1 MARRMAMVLIPQE
14 TQKIAE
20 DIRSMRTRGAGRI
33 ARAAAKGLVIATSE
47 SKAKRVPSLLRDVA
61 VAAQLLYETRP
72 SAVSLPNA
80 LRYYYT
86 RLLTQV
92 NRTKGIRELK
102 EVGLKI
108 GQGFIEMSNNAV
120 KTIGQIGSRLIQNGD
135 IIFTYCNSAT
145 AFGVLETA
153 YKMGKEFTVYVPETR
168 PRYQGHITAT
178 WLDKAGISCSLIT
191 DNSIRF
197 LIARSDKV
205 FVGADAITANGAV
218 VNKIGTSLVAL
229 AADEARLDF
238 FVAAES
244 YKFSPATMAGE
255 LVEIEERDVTEVV
268 SKEKLASWKN
278 VSVRNPAFDVTPPEY
293 IDAII
298 TEQGV
303 IPPQG
308 AIAILFREFGWY
320 STEQALPWESYLKG
334 KGE

>member
-1 MARRMAMVLIPQE
+1 MALIPQQ

-20 DIRSMRTRGAGRI
+20 DIRTMRTRGAGRI
-33 ARAAAKGLVIATSE
+33 ARAAAKGLVTATQE
-47 SKAKRVPSLLRDVA
+47 SKAKRIPALLRDVA
-61 VAAQLLYETRP
+61 LAAQLLYETRP

-86 RLLTQV
+86 RLLAQSEKA
-92 NRTKGIRELK
+92 KGITELK
-102 EVGLKI
+102 AIGEKI
-108 GQGFIEMSNNAV
+108 GHAFIEMSNNAV

-178 WLDKAGISCSLIT
+178 WLDEAGIPCSLIT

-255 LVEIEERDVTEVV
+255 LIEIEERDITEVV
-268 SKEKLASWKN
+268 SKEKLASWN
-278 VSVRNPAFDVTPPEY
+278 HVSVRNPAFDVTPPEY

-320 STEQALPWESYLKG
+320 SIEQAFPWELYLK
-334 KGE
+334 KNK

>member
-1 MARRMAMVLIPQE
+1 MASIPLE

-33 ARAAAKGLVIATSE
+33 ARAAARGLVIAARK
-47 SKAKRVPSLLRDVA
+47 SKAKRVPSFLRDIA

-72 SAVSLPNA
+72 TAVSLPNA
-80 LRYYYT
+80 LSYFYT
-86 RLLTQV
+86 RLLSQV
-92 NRTKGIRELK
+92 GQTKSIPALK
-102 EVGLKI
+102 EAGQKI
-108 GQGFIEMSNNAV
+108 GEGFIEMSNNAV
-120 KTIGQIGSRLIQNGD
+120 NTIGEIGSRLIQNGD

-145 AFGVLETA
+145 AFGVLKTA
-153 YKMGKEFTVYVPETR
+153 FSMGKEFTVYVPETR
-168 PRYQGHITAT
+168 PKYQGHITAT
-178 WLDKAGISCSLIT
+178 WLDKAGIPCSLIT
-191 DNSIRF
+191 DNSIRY

-229 AADEARLDF
+229 AADEARVDV

-255 LVEIEERDVTEVV
+255 LIEIEERDVLEVV
-268 SKEKLASWKN
+268 SKEKLAEWKH

-308 AIAILFREFGWY
+308 AIAILHREFGWY
-320 STEQALPWESYLKG
+320 STEQAFPWNPYV
-334 KGE
+334 

>member
-1 MARRMAMVLIPQE
+1 MKMAQIPPE
-14 TQKIAE
+14 TQQIAE
-20 DIRSMRTRGAGRI
+20 DIQSMRTRGAGRI
-33 ARAAAKGLVIATSE
+33 ARAAAKGLVIATQE
-47 SKAKRVPSLLRDVA
+47 SNAKRVPRLLRDVA
-61 VAAQLLYETRP
+61 VAAQVLYETRP

-86 RLLTQV
+86 RLLKKIEQTE
-92 NRTKGIRELK
+92 GIPELK
-102 EVGLKI
+102 EAGQKI
-108 GQGFIEMSNNAV
+108 GEKFIEMSNNAV
-120 KTIGQIGSRLIQNGD
+120 KTIGQIGSRLIQDGD

-145 AFGVLETA
+145 AFGVLKTA
-153 YKMGKEFTVYVPETR
+153 YQMGIEFTVYVPETR
-168 PRYQGHITAT
+168 PKYQGHITAT
-178 WLDKAGISCSLIT
+178 WLDKAGIPCSLIT

-205 FVGADAITANGAV
+205 FVGADSVTANGAV

-229 AADEARLDF
+229 AADEARVDF

-255 LVEIEERDVTEVV
+255 LIEIEERDASEVI
-268 SKEKLASWKN
+268 SPEKLSNWKQ

-298 TEQGV
+298 TEQGL

-308 AIAILFREFGWY
+308 AIAILYREFGWY
-320 STEQALPWESYLKG
+320 STEQAFPWEPYLQ
-334 KGE
+334 

>member
-1 MARRMAMVLIPQE
+1 MARRTAMVTIPKE
-14 TQKIAE
+14 TKDIAD

-33 ARAAAKGLVIATSE
+33 ARAAAQGLIIATEQSR
-47 SKAKRVPSLLRDVA
+47 AKRVPSLLRDVA
-61 VAAQLLYETRP
+61 VAAQVLYETRP

-86 RLLTQV
+86 RLV
-92 NRTKGIRELK
+92 NQSKRVKGIEKLK
-102 EVGLKI
+102 EAGKQI
-108 GQGFIEMSNNAV
+108 GQGFIDMSNNAV
-120 KTIGQIGSRLIQNGD
+120 KIIGQIGSRLIQDGD

-145 AFGVLETA
+145 AFGVLKTA
-153 YKMGKEFTVYVPETR
+153 HSMGKDFTVYVPETR
-168 PRYQGHITAT
+168 PKFQGHITAT
-178 WLDKAGISCSLIT
+178 WLDKAGIPCSLVT

-205 FVGADAITANGAV
+205 FVGADSITANGAV

-229 AADEARLDF
+229 AADEARVDF

-255 LVEIEERDVTEVV
+255 LIEIEERDVSEVV
-268 SKEKLASWKN
+268 SKEKLATWKH

-293 IDAII
+293 VDAIL

-308 AIAILFREFGWY
+308 AIAILYRAFGWY
-320 STEQALPWESYLKG
+320 SLEQAFPWDPHLK
-334 KGE
+334 

>member
-1 MARRMAMVLIPQE
+1 MAMVMIPKE
-14 TQKIAE
+14 TQDIAK

-33 ARAAAKGLVIATSE
+33 ARAAAKGLIIATQE
-47 SKAKRVPSLLRDVA
+47 SKAKRVPILLRDVA

-86 RLLTQV
+86 RLLKQV
-92 NRTKGIRELK
+92 DKANNIRELK
-102 EVGLKI
+102 EIGEKI
-108 GQGFIEMSNNAV
+108 GEGFIEMSNNAV
-120 KTIGQIGSRLIQNGD
+120 KTIGQIGSRLIQDGD

-145 AFGVLETA
+145 AFGVLKTA
-153 YKMGKEFTVYVPETR
+153 FAMGKEFTVYVPETR
-168 PRYQGHITAT
+168 PKYQGHITAS
-178 WLDKAGISCSLIT
+178 WLDEAGISCSLIT

-205 FVGADAITANGAV
+205 FVGADSITANGAV

-244 YKFSPATMAGE
+244 YKFSPATMTGE
-255 LVEIEERDVTEVV
+255 LIEIEERDVSEVV
-268 SKEKLASWKN
+268 SKKKLARWKN
-278 VSVRNPAFDVTPPEY
+278 VSVRNPAFDITPPEY

-308 AIAILFREFGWY
+308 AIAILYREFGWY
-320 STEQALPWESYLKG
+320 STEQALPWDPYLKTG
-334 KGE
+334 KGD